1 MSRGGEK
8 QRQRRQRHMELQILS
23 GVEALA
29 TLFRDNSCN
38 LYWHLILMATV
49 GVKSCVHFNHTF
61 LVVQQSQTDTLT
73 IRLFK
78 LL

>member
-1 MSRGGEK
+1 
-8 QRQRRQRHMELQILS
+8 MELQILS

-61 LVVQQSQTDTLT
+61 LVVQQS
-73 IRLFK
+73 
-78 LL
+78 